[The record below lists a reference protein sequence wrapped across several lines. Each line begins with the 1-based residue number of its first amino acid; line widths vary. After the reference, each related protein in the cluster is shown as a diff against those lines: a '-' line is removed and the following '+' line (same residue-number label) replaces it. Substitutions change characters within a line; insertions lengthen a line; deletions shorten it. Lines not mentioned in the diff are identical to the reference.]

1 MTQSI
6 PVAGR
11 GRRRTK
17 PTKRGASTLAGLD
30 QWSGLFDRCYLDHCC
45 EAIARAVRGE
55 IGAEDMAGTI
65 RQFLIAPLD
74 SYISDEAAAGRFAST
89 NVSAAHRLIAKAK
102 EIADVL
108 AESRSVGPHETD
120 VEKLRIAW
128 LEFVVEGAGP
138 AIYDGLLTAQKQR
151 AAAAKRPRGNG
162 AKLTLAELAQRV
174 APGDGTRVPEWRVL
188 ELAREFGVDERTV
201 YRRLADLRKKT
212 PRP

>member
-1 MTQSI
+1 MAQSI

-65 RQFLIAPLD
+65 RQLLIAPLD

-89 NVSAAHRLIAKAK
+89 NVSAAHRRCWERRSLRQTGRQLESGRPICVLCGVRQKVG
-102 EIADVL
+102 ADV
-108 AESRSVGPHETD
+108 AVVG
-120 VEKLRIAW
+120 
-128 LEFVVEGAGP
+128 
-138 AIYDGLLTAQKQR
+138 
-151 AAAAKRPRGNG
+151 
-162 AKLTLAELAQRV
+162 
-174 APGDGTRVPEWRVL
+174 
-188 ELAREFGVDERTV
+188 
-201 YRRLADLRKKT
+201 
-212 PRP
+212 